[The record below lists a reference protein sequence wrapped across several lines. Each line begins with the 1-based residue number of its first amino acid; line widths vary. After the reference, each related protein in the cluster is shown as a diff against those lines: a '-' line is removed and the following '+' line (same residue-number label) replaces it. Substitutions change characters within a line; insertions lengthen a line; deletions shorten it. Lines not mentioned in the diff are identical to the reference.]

1 LVQAQNP
8 HIAAVLPSVDRVLQM
23 PAVQALAAQYSHTA
37 VVHAIRSLLSEMR
50 QAMLE
55 DAVMPTEARHALSLT
70 RQLQARLEAAF
81 QPSLRR
87 VFNLTGTVLH
97 TSLGRALLPE
107 EAVEAVQAVMTQSC
121 NLEYDLALGAR
132 GDRDTHVEALL
143 TELTGAEAATV
154 VNNNAAAVLLV
165 LATLAARKEVIV
177 SRGELIEIG
186 GSFRMPE
193 IMARAG
199 CRLREVG
206 TTNRTH
212 LADFEQAIAA
222 RSALLMKV
230 HASNYA
236 IQGFTAMVPEKEL
249 AALAHARGL
258 PFVVDLGSGALVDM
272 SQYGLPKEPTPRETL
287 AHGADLVT
295 FSGDKLLGGPQAGI
309 IVGRAELVKKIKR
322 NHLKRALRVDKMTL
336 AALEAVLKLY
346 RQPEKL
352 AQRLPTSR
360 MLTRPAADIEA
371 LCRRVEPT
379 VAQAVRKA
387 AHVSVVPCHSQI
399 GSGALPV
406 ELLPSTALA
415 LALLKRGR
423 GEGTALRQLAAAFR
437 ALPIP
442 VIGTTS
448 DGALKFD
455 LRCLENEREFVDQ
468 LAQLRLDA
476 SRSGS

>member
-1 LVQAQNP
+1 
-8 HIAAVLPSVDRVLQM
+8 
-23 PAVQALAAQYSHTA
+23 
-37 VVHAIRSLLSEMR
+37 
-50 QAMLE
+50 
-55 DAVMPTEARHALSLT
+55 
-70 RQLQARLEAAF
+70 
-81 QPSLRR
+81 
-87 VFNLTGTVLH
+87 
-97 TSLGRALLPE
+97 
-107 EAVEAVQAVMTQSC
+107 
-121 NLEYDLALGAR
+121 
-132 GDRDTHVEALL
+132 
-143 TELTGAEAATV
+143 V

-186 GSFRMPE
+186 GSFRIPE

-212 LADFEQAIAA
+212 LADFEQAIGA

-249 AALAHARGL
+249 AAIAHARGL
-258 PFVVDLGSGALVDM
+258 PFVVDLGSGALVDL
-272 SQYGLPKEPTPRETL
+272 SQYGLPKEPTPQETW

-352 AQRLPTSR
+352 AQRLPTLR
-360 MLTRPAADIEA
+360 LLTRPAADIEA
-371 LCRRVEPT
+371 LCRRVEPA
-379 VAQAVRKA
+379 VAQAVRDA

-415 LALLKRGR
+415 LAPLKRGR

-442 VIGTTS
+442 VIGTIS

-455 LRCLENEREFVDQ
+455 MRCLENEREFVDQ
-468 LAQLRLDA
+468 LAQLRLEA

>member
-1 LVQAQNP
+1 MVDACYYSRYRRNCPGSKRRSRKQLLYCRRSIVCSRCLRCRHWP
-8 HIAAVLPSVDRVLQM
+8 HNIATPPSSTPSVPCSPKCVRPCWRVSRCPRKRGKRRLSRDTSRLASRPRFIPRCGACSTS
-23 PAVQALAAQYSHTA
+23 PAQCCTPIS
-37 VVHAIRSLLSEMR
+37 
-50 QAMLE
+50 
-55 DAVMPTEARHALSLT
+55 
-70 RQLQARLEAAF
+70 
-81 QPSLRR
+81 
-87 VFNLTGTVLH
+87 
-97 TSLGRALLPE
+97 
-107 EAVEAVQAVMTQSC
+107 
-121 NLEYDLALGAR
+121 GAR
-132 GDRDTHVEALL
+132 
-143 TELTGAEAATV
+143 
-154 VNNNAAAVLLV
+154 
-165 LATLAARKEVIV
+165 
-177 SRGELIEIG
+177 
-186 GSFRMPE
+186 
-193 IMARAG
+193 
-199 CRLREVG
+199 CRRREVG

-212 LADFEQAIAA
+212 LADFEQAIGA

-249 AALAHARGL
+249 AALAHAREL
-258 PFVVDLGSGALVDM
+258 PFVVDLGSGALVDL
-272 SQYGLPKEPTPRETL
+272 SHYRLPKEPTPQETL

-309 IVGRAELVKKIKR
+309 IVGRDELVNKIKR

-352 AQRLPTSR
+352 AQHLPTLR
-360 MLTRPAADIEA
+360 LLTRPAADIEA
-371 LCRRVEPT
+371 LCRRVEPA
-379 VAQAVRKA
+379 VMQAVRNA

-415 LALLKRGR
+415 LAPLKRGR
-423 GEGTALRQLAAAFR
+423 GEGTALKQLADAFR
-437 ALPIP
+437 ALPVP
-442 VIGTTS
+442 VIGTIS

-476 SRSGS
+476 GRSGS

>member
-1 LVQAQNP
+1 
-8 HIAAVLPSVDRVLQM
+8 M
-23 PAVQALAAQYSHTA
+23 PAVQVLGAHYGHTA

-50 QAMLE
+50 QAML
-55 DAVMPTEARHALSLT
+55 DGAALSFEALQEPWLA
-70 RQLQARLEAAF
+70 RRLQARLEAAF

-97 TSLGRALLPE
+97 TNLGRALLPS
-107 EAVEAVQAVMTQSC
+107 EAVDAAQAVMTQPC
-121 NLEYDLALGAR
+121 NLEYDLASGER
-132 GDRDTHVEALL
+132 GDRDTHVESLL

-186 GSFRMPE
+186 GSFRIPA
-193 IMARAG
+193 IMTHAG

-212 LADFEQAIAA
+212 RADFEQAIGA
-222 RSALLMKV
+222 RSAMLMKV
-230 HASNYA
+230 HTSNYA
-236 IQGFTAMVPEKEL
+236 IQGFTAMMPEKEL

-258 PFVVDLGSGALVDM
+258 PFVVDLGSGTLVDL
-272 SQYGLPKEPTPRETL
+272 SQYGLPKEPTPQETL

-295 FSGDKLLGGPQAGI
+295 FSGDKLLGEPQAGI

-352 AQRLPTSR
+352 AQRLPTLR
-360 MLTRPAADIEA
+360 QLTRPAADIEA
-371 LCRRVEPT
+371 LCRRLEPA
-379 VAQAVRKA
+379 VAQAVARVA
-387 AHVSVVPCHSQI
+387 RVSVVPCHSQI

-415 LALLKRGR
+415 LVPLKRGR
-423 GEGTALRQLAAAFR
+423 GEGTALKRLATAFR
-437 ALPIP
+437 ALPVP
-442 VIGTTS
+442 VIGTIS

-455 LRCLENEREFVDQ
+455 LRCLENEREFVEQ
-468 LAQLRLDA
+468 LTQLRLDDG
-476 SRSGS
+476 GSAP